1 MTLSRSLQWTGGILL
16 APVVLATLFIAVFG
30 WNWLRGPLERMALEQ
45 TGRVLALR
53 GDLTV
58 TLGWPLPRLQAKA
71 VAFANPPWA
80 REKQMLTADAVDI
93 AVDFPQL
100 LRRQVAFPE
109 VRLTRP
115 VVFLEHG
122 ADGRKSWLLDRQQQD
137 ESARILIG
145 RLALDGGT
153 LGYDDL
159 AHQTSI
165 RSALSTEGLSP
176 GDTGEPGV
184 SFNAQGQYKGLALV
198 ALGRG
203 GPVLA
208 IRDESTPYAVKI
220 DATLGRTGVR
230 ADGTVTSLLQF
241 SAVDMQ
247 LALKGD
253 SLAQL
258 FPLLG
263 LALPATPPYATQG
276 RLVHQGT
283 TWRYEKFAGR
293 VGASDIAGS
302 LQVDTGGPRPAL
314 SGDLVSQLLDL
325 QDLGPVIGA
334 RPGQTARARV
344 LPDLP
349 FSTERWRSVDAQVSL
364 RAKTLRRPKE
374 LPLEDLQVHLG
385 LRDAVLTLD
394 PLRFGVAGGQL
405 NAVVTLDGRKDPIQA
420 HAQVRARK
428 ILLAQLFPTVNLTQ
442 TSIGQINGEFD
453 LAGSG
458 NSVGRMLAT
467 SHGKVGL
474 VVVGGEISKLLMEKI
489 GLHLWEILALK
500 VTGDRRIKVRCGV
513 ADFDVRQGV
522 MQAEALIFDTEV
534 TTIIGSGSID
544 LGQERLDLTLNPKT
558 KNTSPLALRSPIY
571 LRGSFGHPVAEVDK
585 VRVATRA
592 LGAVALGL
600 VNPLLTLIPLIDAGP
615 GQDSDCK
622 QLVNAARAVPR
633 ADPKDKDA
641 RP

>member
-16 APVVLATLFIAVFG
+16 APVVLAALYIAVFG
-30 WNWLRGPLERMALEQ
+30 WNWLRPPLERMALAQ

-58 TLGWPLPRLQAKA
+58 TLGWPWPRLHAKA

-80 REKQMLTADAVDI
+80 REAQMLTADAVDI
-93 AVDFPQL
+93 AIDLPQL
-100 LRRQVAFPE
+100 LRRQVVLPD

-115 VVFLEHG
+115 VVFLEQG

-137 ESARILIG
+137 EGARLLIG
-145 RLALDGGT
+145 RLGLDQGT

-159 AHQTSI
+159 AHQTRI
-165 RSALSTEGLSP
+165 RSTLSTLGAVP
-176 GDTGEPGV
+176 GDTGAPGV
-184 SFNAQGQYKGLALV
+184 AFTARGQYKGLALV
-198 ALGRG
+198 ARGRG

-208 IRDESTPYAVKI
+208 IRDESTPYALQI

-241 SAVDMQ
+241 SAVDVQ

-263 LALPATPPYATQG
+263 LAFPATPPYATEG
-276 RLVHQGT
+276 HLRHQGA

-314 SGDLVSQLLDL
+314 SGELVSQLLDL

-334 RPGQTARARV
+334 RPGQTGQARV

-349 FSTERWRSVDAQVSL
+349 FSTERWRSVDAQVTL

-374 LPLEDLQVHLG
+374 LPLEDLQVQLG
-385 LRDAVLTLD
+385 LHDAVLTLD

-405 NAVVTLDGRKDPIQA
+405 NAVITLDGRTDPIQA

-489 GLHLWEILALK
+489 GLHLWEILALQ
-500 VTGDRRIKVRCGV
+500 VTGDKRIKVRCGV
-513 ADFDVRQGV
+513 ADFDVHQGV
-522 MQAEALIFDTEV
+522 MQADALIFDTEV
-534 TTIIGSGSID
+534 TTIIGTGSID

-571 LRGSFGHPVAEVDK
+571 LRGSFGQPVAEVDK
-585 VRVATRA
+585 ARVATRA

-600 VNPLLTLIPLIDAGP
+600 VNPLLALIPLIDAGP
-615 GQDSDCK
+615 GQDSDCR
-622 QLVNAARAVPR
+622 QLVQAARALPR
-633 ADPKDKDA
+633 AAPAKKDA

>member
-16 APVVLATLFIAVFG
+16 APVVLAALYIAVFG
-30 WNWLRGPLERMALEQ
+30 WNWLRAPLERMALEQ

-58 TLGWPLPRLQAKA
+58 TLGWPWPRLHAKA

-80 REKQMLTADAVDI
+80 REAQMLTADAVDI

-100 LRRQVAFPE
+100 LRSQVVFPE

-115 VVFLEHG
+115 VVFLEQG

-137 ESARILIG
+137 ESARVLIG
-145 RLALDGGT
+145 RLALDEGT

-159 AHQTSI
+159 AHKTSI
-165 RSALSTEGLSP
+165 RSALSTGGLP
-176 GDTGEPGV
+176 TGDLGAPGV
-184 SFNAQGQYKGLALV
+184 SFNARGQYKGLALV
-198 ALGRG
+198 ARGSG

-208 IRDESTPYAVKI
+208 IRNESTPYAVKI
-220 DATLGRTGVR
+220 DATIGRTRVR

-241 SAVDMQ
+241 SAVDVQ

-263 LALPATPPYATQG
+263 LAFPATPPYATQG
-276 RLVHQGT
+276 RLWHQGT

-302 LQVDTGGPRPAL
+302 LQVDTGGPRPTL
-314 SGDLVSQLLDL
+314 TGELVSQLLDL

-334 RPGQTARARV
+334 RPGQTGRARV
-344 LPDLP
+344 LPDLA
-349 FSTERWRSVDAQVSL
+349 FATERWRSVDAQVTL

-394 PLRFGVAGGQL
+394 PLHFGVAGGQL

-420 HAQVRARK
+420 HAQVWARK

-442 TSIGQINGEFD
+442 TSIGQVNGEFD

-522 MQAEALIFDTEV
+522 MQAKALIFDTEV
-534 TTIIGSGSID
+534 TTIIGTGSID

-622 QLVNAARAVPR
+622 QLVQAARAVPSV
-633 ADPKDKDA
+633 APAQKGT

>member
-16 APVVLATLFIAVFG
+16 APVVLAALYIAVFG
-30 WNWLRGPLERMALEQ
+30 WNWLRAPLERMALEQ

-58 TLGWPLPRLQAKA
+58 TLGWPWPRLHAKA

-80 REKQMLTADAVDI
+80 REAQMLTADAVDI
-93 AVDFPQL
+93 AIDLPQL
-100 LRRQVAFPE
+100 LRRQLVLPD

-115 VVFLEHG
+115 VVFLEQG
-122 ADGRKSWLLDRQQQD
+122 ADGRKSWLLDRRQQD

-145 RLALDGGT
+145 RLGLDQGT

-159 AHQTSI
+159 AHQTRI
-165 RSALSTEGLSP
+165 RSTLSTVGTLP

-184 SFNAQGQYKGLALV
+184 AFTAQGQYKGLALV
-198 ALGRG
+198 ARGRG

-208 IRDESTPYAVKI
+208 IRDESTPYAVQI

-230 ADGTVTSLLQF
+230 AEGTVTSLLQF
-241 SAVDMQ
+241 SAVDVQ

-263 LALPATPPYATQG
+263 LAFPATPPYATEG
-276 RLVHQGT
+276 HLRHQGS

-302 LQVDTGGPRPAL
+302 LQVDTGGPRPVL
-314 SGDLVSQLLDL
+314 SGELVSQLLDL

-334 RPGQTARARV
+334 RPGQTERARV

-349 FSTERWRSVDAQVSL
+349 FSTERWRSVDAQVTL

-385 LRDAVLTLD
+385 LHDAVLTLD

-405 NAVVTLDGRKDPIQA
+405 NAVITLDGRTDPIQA

-489 GLHLWEILALK
+489 GLHLWEILALQ
-500 VTGDRRIKVRCGV
+500 VTGDKRIKVRCGV
-513 ADFDVRQGV
+513 ADFDVHQGV
-522 MQAEALIFDTEV
+522 MQADALIFDTEV
-534 TTIIGSGSID
+534 TTITGTGSID

-571 LRGSFGHPVAEVDK
+571 LRGSFGQPVAEVDK
-585 VRVATRA
+585 ARVATRA

-600 VNPLLTLIPLIDAGP
+600 VNPLLALIPLIDAGP
-615 GQDSDCK
+615 GQDSDCR
-622 QLVNAARAVPR
+622 QLVLAARAVPR
-633 ADPKDKDA
+633 AAPAKKDA

>member
-1 MTLSRSLQWTGGILL
+1 MALIRTLQWTGGILL
-16 APVVLATLFIAVFG
+16 APIVLATAFIALFG
-30 WNWLRGPLERMALEQ
+30 WNWLRGPLERMAVET

-58 TLGWPLPRLQAKA
+58 TLAWPRPHLHANA

-80 REKQMLTADAVDI
+80 RQAQMFTADAVDI
-93 AVDFPQL
+93 TVDLPQL
-100 LRRQVAFPE
+100 LRRKLVFPE
-109 VRLTRP
+109 VRLARP
-115 VVFLEHG
+115 VVFLEQG

-137 ESARILIG
+137 ESARILID
-145 RLALDGGT
+145 RLTLDEGT
-153 LGYDDL
+153 LGYDDA
-159 AHQTSI
+159 AHHTSI
-165 RSALSTEGLSP
+165 RSALATRSPAP
-176 GDTGEPGV
+176 GDAAAPGV
-184 SFNAQGQYKGLALV
+184 SFNAQGQYQGLALV
-198 ALGRG
+198 ARGSG

-208 IRDESTPYAVKI
+208 VRDESTPYPLKI
-220 DATLGRTGVR
+220 DATIGRTGVR
-230 ADGTVTSLLQF
+230 AEGTVTSLLQF
-241 SAVDMQ
+241 SAVDVQ

-263 LALPATPPYATQG
+263 LAFPATPRYATEG
-276 RLVHQGT
+276 RLMHQGS

-293 VGASDIAGS
+293 IGSSDIAGS
-302 LQVDTGGPRPAL
+302 LQVETGGPRPAL
-314 SGDLVSQLLDL
+314 TGELVSQVLDI

-334 RPGQTARARV
+334 RPGRAVQARV

-349 FSTERWRSVDAQVSL
+349 FSTDRWRSVDAQVSL

-374 LPLEDLQVHLG
+374 LPLQDLQVHLG
-385 LRDAVLTLD
+385 LRDAVLTLE

-405 NAVVTLDGRKDPIQA
+405 NATITLDGRSDPIHA
-420 HAQVRARK
+420 HALVQVQK
-428 ILLAQLFPTVNLTQ
+428 IRLAQLFPTINLTH

-453 LAGSG
+453 LTGSG

-474 VVVGGEISKLLMEKI
+474 VVMGGEISKLLMEKI

-500 VTGDRRIKVRCGV
+500 LTGDRRIKVRCGV
-513 ADFDVRQGV
+513 VDFDVYQGV
-522 MQAEALIFDTEV
+522 MKTDALVFDTEV
-534 TTIIGSGSID
+534 TTIIGTGIID
-544 LGQERLDLTLNPKT
+544 LGRERLDLTFNPKT

-571 LRGSFGHPVAEVDK
+571 LRGSFAQPVAQVDAL
-585 VRVATRA
+585 RVATRA

-600 VNPLLTLIPLIDAGP
+600 VNPLLTVIPLIDAGP
-615 GQDSDCK
+615 GKDRDCRS
-622 QLVNAARAVPR
+622 LVKAARALPR
-633 ADPKDKDA
+633 SHSKSKVA

>member
-16 APVVLATLFIAVFG
+16 APAVLAILFIAMFG
-30 WNWLRGPLERMALEQ
+30 WNWLRAPLEHLALEQ
-45 TGRVLALR
+45 TGRVLTLR

-58 TLGWPLPRLQAKA
+58 SLGWPWPHLHAKA

-80 REKQMLTADAVDI
+80 REAQMLTADAVDI
-93 AVDFPQL
+93 AIDFPQL
-100 LRRQVAFPE
+100 LRRQLVLPD
-109 VRLTRP
+109 VHLTRP
-115 VVFLEHG
+115 VVFLEQG

-145 RLALDGGT
+145 RLGLDQGT

-159 AHQTSI
+159 TRRTSI
-165 RSALSTEGLSP
+165 RSTLSTEGSVP

-184 SFNAQGQYKGLALV
+184 VFTARGQYKGLALL
-198 ALGRG
+198 ARGRG

-208 IRDESTPYAVKI
+208 IRDESTPYALKI
-220 DATLGRTGVR
+220 DATLGRTSVQ
-230 ADGTVTSLLQF
+230 AEGTVTSLLQF
-241 SAVDMQ
+241 SAVDVQ

-253 SLAQL
+253 SLDQL

-263 LALPATPPYATQG
+263 LALPATPRYATQG
-276 RLVHQGT
+276 RLVHQGAS
-283 TWRYEKFAGR
+283 WRYEKFAGR
-293 VGASDIAGS
+293 IGASDIAGS
-302 LQVDTGGPRPAL
+302 LQVDTAGPRPAL
-314 SGDLVSQLLDL
+314 SGELVSQLLDI

-334 RPGQTARARV
+334 RTGRAGQARV

-349 FSTERWRSVDAQVSL
+349 FSTERWRSVDAQVTL

-385 LRDAVLTLD
+385 LHDAVLTLD

-405 NAVVTLDGRKDPIQA
+405 DAVMTLDGRKDPIQA

-453 LAGSG
+453 LTGRG

-467 SHGKVGL
+467 SSGQVGL
-474 VVVGGEISKLLMEKI
+474 VVEGGEISKMLMEKV
-489 GLHLWEILALK
+489 GLHLWEMLALQ
-500 VTGDRRIKVRCGV
+500 VTGDKRVKVRCGV

-534 TTIIGSGSID
+534 TTILGTGSID

-571 LRGSFGHPVAEVDK
+571 LRGSFGQPVAEVDK

-600 VNPLLTLIPLIDAGP
+600 VNPLLTLIPLIDTGP
-615 GQDSDCK
+615 GQDSDCR
-622 QLVNAARAVPR
+622 QLVRAARALPR
-633 ADPKDKDA
+633 VDAKNKDA